1 MLCLNHITKD
11 YLAGDAPV
19 HALRDVSIAFRENEF
34 VSILGPS
41 GCGKTTLLNIIGGL
55 DHYTDGDLSIG
66 GVSTRDYHDADWD
79 AYRNHSIGFVF
90 QSYNLIPHQS
100 VLANVELALTLS
112 GVSKTERRAR
122 AKAALEQVGLGDQ
135 LRKRPNQMSG
145 GQMQRVAIARA
156 LVNDPE
162 ILLADEPTGAL
173 DSETSTQVM
182 ELLRQ
187 VAKDRLVIM
196 VTHNAELAD
205 EYSTRIV
212 RLLDGQVIG
221 DTNPYDPAAEAEAV
235 REAEAAPEPETR
247 EKARKKPS
255 MSFLTA
261 LNLSTN
267 NLLTKKGRTLLTA
280 FAGSIGIIGI
290 ALILS
295 LSNGVQNYID
305 QVQEDTLTSYPITIQ
320 AEETDMSSLMASLMG
335 VQMEARDAHEL
346 DAVYSNSVMR
356 QLLDTMLNADVRTN
370 NLTDFKT
377 FLDDMDHNGLRDYVS
392 NLQYSYD
399 LNLNVYAKDPEGA
412 WSKSDVLELW
422 ENMMGG
428 GDSPYASMAE
438 LSASYSRFSNLGIW
452 RELQAG
458 EDAPVAASVREDYD
472 LLYGHWPEAYDQV
485 VLILSPQN
493 EISDLAL
500 YCLGLVSGQTMT
512 EQMNLALEEQVVNT
526 EQARWD
532 YDEICGIDLRL
543 LLESDYYV
551 QSGEGWESIEDNETL
566 LGMAVDNGVKL
577 TITGIL
583 RPVDEDSP
591 ETGTLGYTSAL
602 TRYVIEQTNQS
613 PVVQAQRETP
623 DFDILAG
630 LPFATQGSE
639 PTDEEKAAQITDYL
653 TALSDGEKTELYL
666 EIMAQPE
673 EAMVQQALE
682 ETMAMM
688 PDRESMLQAVTS
700 QYAMQAGVDTDT
712 ILSYLQNMSD
722 QELEDMM
729 TRTVRQQIEAQLTA
743 QARQGILEQ
752 AAALAAD
759 AGTGD
764 GLREA
769 ADQIAQQVLAQTTK
783 IEYICGQYLQTT
795 ALDAQTIYLWL
806 MNLSQEELDQIFDD
820 MMLQLAE
827 AYTGGAA
834 ALDPQALAPY
844 IAPWLDEYL
853 AQADRK
859 TLADLY
865 DGYMPPSTSE
875 STLEDN
881 LKTLGVLDLDSPSSV
896 NIYVSTFAAKDAVAE
911 IIAGYNQ
918 DKAEEDQISY
928 TDYVALLM
936 SSITRV
942 INAISYVLVA
952 FVSISLVVS
961 SIMIGIITYISV
973 LERTKEIGILR
984 AMGAAKRDVARVFNA
999 ETLIVGFAAGV
1010 IGIGVTLLLNIPINL
1025 IVHRLTDI
1033 SNLRST
1039 LPWQGGVALVIISMG
1054 LTLLAGLIPSRIAAR
1069 KDPVEALRTE

>member
-66 GVSTRDYHDADWD
+66 GVSTRDYKDADWD
-79 AYRNHSIGFVF
+79 SYRNHSIGFVF

-112 GVSKTERRAR
+112 GVSKAERRRR

-221 DTNPYDPAAEAEAV
+221 DTNPYDPAAEL
-235 REAEAAPEPETR
+235 APEPEPAE
-247 EKARKKPS
+247 EKSRKKPS

-295 LSNGVQNYID
+295 LANGAQNYIN
-305 QVQEDTLTSYPITIQ
+305 QVQEETLTSYPITIQ
-320 AEETDMSSLMASLMG
+320 AEEADMSSLMASLMG
-335 VQMEARDAHEL
+335 VRMEAQDAHAL
-346 DAVYSNSVMR
+346 DAVYSNAVMR
-356 QLLDTMLNADVRTN
+356 QLLDAMLNADVRTN
-370 NLTDFKT
+370 NLKDFKV
-377 FLDDMDHNGLRDYVS
+377 FLDDMDHNGLGDYVS

-399 LNLNVYAKDPEGA
+399 LDLNVYARDPEGN

-438 LSASYSRFSNLGIW
+438 LSASYSRFSTVDVW
-452 RELQAG
+452 RELQSGTNAL
-458 EDAPVAASVREDYD
+458 VADSVREDYE
-472 LLYGHWPEAYDQV
+472 LLYGHWPERYDQV
-485 VLILSPQN
+485 VLILSPNN
-493 EISDLAL
+493 EISDLTL
-500 YCLGLVSGQTMT
+500 YCLGLVSADTMI
-512 EQMNLALEEQVVNT
+512 EQMNLALEEQYVNT
-526 EQARWD
+526 TQARWD
-532 YDEICGIDLRL
+532 YDEICGLDLRL
-543 LLESDYYV
+543 LLQSDYYV
-551 QSGEGWESIEDNETL
+551 QSGEIWESIADNETL
-566 LGMAVDNGVKL
+566 LSMAVDNGLPL
-577 TITGIL
+577 TIAGIL
-583 RPVDEDSP
+583 RPVDEDSN
-591 ETGTLGYTSAL
+591 ETGALGYTAAL
-602 TRYVIEQTNQS
+602 TEYVIANTNQS
-613 PVVQAQRETP
+613 PVVRAQQENP
-623 DFDILAG
+623 DYDILVG
-630 LPFATQGSE
+630 LPFAAGEAE
-639 PTDEEKAAQITDYL
+639 PTDEEKAEQITDYL
-653 TALSDGEKTELYL
+653 TSLSDSKQAELYL
-666 EIMAQPE
+666 QILSQPE
-673 EAMVQQALE
+673 EDEMQQALDE
-682 ETMAMM
+682 AMARM
-688 PDRESMLQAVTS
+688 PDRETMLQAVAS
-700 QYAMQAGVDTDT
+700 QYAMQAGVDADT
-712 ILSYLQNMSD
+712 VLSYLEGMSD
-722 QELEDMM
+722 QELEDMV
-729 TRTVRQQIEAQLTA
+729 TNAVRQQIETQLTA
-743 QARQGILEQ
+743 QARQAILEQ
-752 AAALAAD
+752 AAELAEG
-759 AGTGD
+759 AGVND
-764 GLREA
+764 NLQAA

-806 MNLSQEELDQIFDD
+806 MNLSQEELDRIFGD
-820 MMLQLAE
+820 MMLQLAQT
-827 AYTGGAA
+827 YTGAA
-834 ALDPQALAPY
+834 AELDSEALAPY
-844 IAPWLDEYL
+844 IAPWLEDYL
-853 AQADRK
+853 SQADLQ

-865 DGYMPPSTSE
+865 DGYMPPSVSD

-881 LKTLGVLDLDSPSSV
+881 LKTLGVMDLDSPSSV

-911 IIAGYNQ
+911 IIEAYNQ
-918 DKAEEDQISY
+918 DKDEADQITY

-942 INAISYVLVA
+942 INAISYVLVG

-999 ETLIVGFAAGV
+999 ETLIVGFAAGA

-1025 IVHRLTDI
+1025 LVHHLTDI

-1039 LPWQGGVALVIISMG
+1039 LPWQGGVALVIISMA